1 MVDFN
6 ALANA
11 VASNQNIGYNAT
23 QSTPAVTRTIEF
35 SPTFSATNTITNTLA
50 QNAAKEV
57 KNLATE
63 LQTRNTELKVL
74 TEQTKLPSIKEFT
87 LTVDDMLENSLNTIN
102 LIDQSIASA
111 ARNIESITT
120 EAILQRNPSL
130 KEIETIQMESLDALA
145 LIDALKDTTN
155 ADISKLSGTLKSIA
169 LTVAM
174 NDQTWLKQQDLS
186 TILNEGLKI
195 GSLTYTPE
203 EIQTNTTLKAT
214 LLNNISKTS
223 EMAYKV
229 EDITKDEGL
238 NRYLRSLGY
247 ISNVEEFQG
256 AVASK
261 KEINGV
267 TLFEAMRNYQKESG
281 STNVLKPVLMDV
293 ARGPISIEIIQSEE
307 PIQRKATRTIK
318 FDEPT
323 QLSGSQ
329 IKKVSTDTLKPIPT
343 ENGTYKAQLTDP
355 TGKVTTLRFDSLSDA
370 QTQMAIWESQ
380 NPESRRRL
388 SEIVPGKNAVTLV
401 ATLTRY
407 NNEGK
412 KIEKNTALR
421 ATGSTIEEAQKKLNS
436 TLEKQIESDTNK
448 GIKIV
453 NVEMKTYHKETFDEN
468 LIMAVGGTETPLH
481 AANNVATPSK
491 QSLTGS
497 GELLYSAE
505 KQAEIA
511 EAIAKQE
518 QTFANTEYVRLLEPG
533 ETILSE
539 ETKQQI
545 LAEKEKYP
553 YKFVD
558 NSITVIK
565 QDIAPA
571 EYVNIE
577 GHETISGI
585 LNAIY
590 KWYLPDNE
598 KLAADG
604 ILQKSTVTQYGASF
618 MDVYGQ
624 GTRSMDAAT
633 ALTLA
638 RGPVVTTTEYKLT
651 ELGEQVRQE
660 IVAKK
665 QSGDIYLTSK
675 ILDLDENDQNNLVY
689 GLEFANDDIQ
699 LEQMK
704 TDIKNMPAVELA
716 RISNTW
722 YGSTAKEVVG
732 EEAFG
737 DAWLDEDVI
746 ASIAQI
752 HSGQTV
758 PKLEKIISEIT
769 SPYMT
774 GDVTT
779 DFAAFFLLGGVA
791 GEIPDIF
798 NVASKL
804 GKTELVSGALLKV
817 ADISKSVD
825 KVGEFVD
832 YAKNAKIE
840 IPYSVINNAVFNAMP
855 ISNIA
860 IIPSSGSISKAISSP
875 GMTADIAKLGTTTT
889 NKVDAKI
896 TTIVQDYRKTLDAGM
911 SNDAKAAELVL
922 RLAGDDKTIVNAALT
937 EFIGT
942 DPNTIYAVISKGS
955 TKVDPATATTVWE
968 RLETANKSY
977 SDLAEAFVKDII
989 TKSDGDPIVAAKQLT
1004 DMGDN
1009 IGKDAVNYMINTAM
1023 AQGTNYYNDIT
1034 NAVEEWSKIDNA
1046 ATPILASPTGAT
1058 KAISSKSIDLDVIT
1072 PDQPWKL
1079 NALRRDSNKVETSTG
1094 KVRKIEDVHDLAAL
1108 SDEEIVAISNSDY
1121 KFGITIQDLRNYRTK
1136 AQDILSRDVN
1146 AEIEDVTEKLTAAD
1160 RIGDT
1165 VKETAYK
1172 KPKSEAILIDMDRL
1186 GFKPINMENWR
1197 TGDKTWSWDAKS
1209 MNTLSDKDFKY
1220 LTERNQNELAV
1231 VFRDITIQDIMKAP
1245 ITNERKST
1253 LIRNF
1258 ATSMTSNNAGITKI
1272 ADATRLNELVA
1283 KQNNEITKLMS
1294 MTDNMEI
1301 KKQQE
1306 LIKSIN
1312 EEITLE
1318 KNSLEVAKSHVDTT
1332 PKIPKPSPMK
1342 PGKTAPSKAANNALN
1357 ELKKGNIDAA
1367 AKKLG
1372 EASTYKRQNL
1382 MADKANLPKYDGVT
1396 IAKIRRLEGTG
1407 APDSLIKQ
1415 MMRERSEYALQQ
1427 LAKQDTD
1434 MKKIAFKLSKG
1445 DELTEAERLKLW
1457 DNGDDIRKLG
1467 KDAAHTDDGNLL
1479 IKGLTDDAIKSG
1491 DKARM
1496 QKLADEIKADKE
1508 NCVKLGEC
1516 AGTSAISSTLSSALS
1531 STPVLALGVLTAAGL
1546 TMTTM
1551 TDADGKMWKYD
1562 ADKETYYEITQNG
1575 PKTVDV
1581 KHSLE
1586 ESTEGPENVNVAIL
1600 PAWKALMNSEIPL
1613 QSWYEGSTPGYQGR
1627 NVDMDEYICQ
1637 NFALDAVDV
1646 INSDTDTKK
1655 ANLKAYVVNIYG
1667 TITTDKTDIV
1677 SHALV
1682 MIENGNKKVG
1692 SYVDPVTK
1700 RSVPIY
1706 EKTLIEPQTGQTS
1719 YSGIDL
1725 TSTNMMLGSE
1735 TYDIELIQQ
1744 MENTTQELRIGY
1756 DTGIEDISTVSKGD
1770 MITNV
1775 QDEYAPGISQTVR
1788 EAVDRGTPTEIA
1800 EQARISP
1807 WWSEG
1812 TDKKIV
1818 PKK

>member
-1 MVDFN
+1 MVDFDP
-6 ALANA
+6 LGY
-11 VASNQNIGYNAT
+11 ASYTTQGYT
-23 QSTPAVTRTIEF
+23 PGPVTPAVTQKSVEFSF
-35 SPTFSATNTITNTLA
+35 SPTFSAASSTTNAIAN
-50 QNAAKEV
+50 NVAKETV
-57 KNLATE
+57 NLATK
-63 LQTRNTELKVL
+63 LQTQQQMIESLITNVDIPATE
-74 TEQTKLPSIKEFT
+74 KLQFVSADYFK
-87 LTVDDMLENSLNTIN
+87 DTIN
-102 LIDQSIASA
+102 DINKIESSISIASD
-111 ARNIESITT
+111 NISSISTNALLSGGISQA
-120 EAILQRNPSL
+120 EIDKL
-130 KEIETIQMESLDALA
+130 KEDALGK
-145 LIDALKDTTN
+145 LRMIDELKDNTN
-155 ADISKLSGTLKSIA
+155 EMIEKLSATMKNATLEIA
-169 LTVAM
+169 LQDADWM
-174 NDQTWLKQQDLS
+174 KQQDL
-186 TILNEGLKI
+186 NEIISNGIQI

-203 EIQTNTTLKAT
+203 EIKNNAEIKTT
-214 LLNNISKTS
+214 LLNNITKTS
-223 EMAYKV
+223 EMAYRV
-229 EDITKDEGL
+229 EDIAKDAGL

-247 ISNVEEFQG
+247 ISNVEELQG

-281 STNVLKPVLMDV
+281 STTVLKPVLMDV
-293 ARGPISIEIIQSEE
+293 ARGPISIEIIPPDTEQ
-307 PIQRKATRTIK
+307 IQKTATRTIK
-318 FDEPT
+318 FEEPT
-323 QLSGSQ
+323 QLLGSQ
-329 IKKVSTDTLKPIPT
+329 IKKISTDTLKPVPT
-343 ENGTYKAQLTDP
+343 ENGAYKAQLTDP
-355 TGKVTTLRFDSLSDA
+355 TGKVTTLRFDTLSDA
-370 QTQMAIWESQ
+370 KTQMAIWESQ
-380 NPESRRRL
+380 NPESSRRL
-388 SEIVPGKNAVTLV
+388 SEIVPGKDAVTLV

-407 NNEGK
+407 NNEGD
-412 KIEKNTALR
+412 KIEENTTLR

-436 TLEKQIESDTNK
+436 TLEKQIEADTNK

-453 NVEMKTYHKETFDEN
+453 NVEMKTYNKETIDEN
-468 LIMAVGGTETPLH
+468 LILAVGGTETPLH
-481 AANNVATPSK
+481 MATNVATPSK
-491 QSLTGS
+491 QSLTGA

-505 KQAEIA
+505 KQAEMA
-511 EAIAKQE
+511 TTAKQE

-553 YKFVD
+553 DKFVD

-565 QDIAPA
+565 QDVAPA

-577 GHETISGI
+577 GHETISGV

-633 ALTLA
+633 ALTLTS
-638 RGPVVTTTEYKLT
+638 GPVVSTTEYKLT
-651 ELGEQVRQE
+651 ELGEQVRQQ

-665 QSGDIYLTSK
+665 QSGDIYLTDK

-689 GLEFANDDIQ
+689 GLEFANDDVQ

-704 TDIKNMPAVELA
+704 TDIKNMPAIELA

-732 EEAFG
+732 EDAFG

-746 ASIAQI
+746 ANIAQV
-752 HSGQTV
+752 HAGQTV

-840 IPYSVINNAVFNAMP
+840 IPDSVINNAVFNAMP

-860 IIPSSGSISKAISSP
+860 IIPSSGSVAKAISSP
-875 GMTADIAKLGTTTT
+875 GIPADIAKLGTTAT
-889 NKVDAKI
+889 NKVDTKI

-911 SNDAKAAELVL
+911 SNDEKAAKLVL

-955 TKVDPATATTVWE
+955 TKVDPETATAVWE

-977 SDLAEAFVKDII
+977 SDLAEAFVKDIV
-989 TKSDGDPIVAAKQLT
+989 TKSDGDPIVAAKQLA
-1004 DMGDN
+1004 DMGN
-1009 IGKDAVNYMINTAM
+1009 SIGKDTVNYMINTAM
-1023 AQGTNYYNDIT
+1023 AQGTDYYNDIT
-1034 NAVEEWSKIDNA
+1034 NAMEEWSKIDNSV
-1046 ATPILASPTGAT
+1046 TMSITKPTGAT
-1058 KAISSKSIDLDVIT
+1058 KAISSKSIDLDVVIT
-1072 PDQPWKL
+1072 NKPGQL
-1079 NALRRDSNKVETSTG
+1079 NLLKKYSNRVDTSTG
-1094 KVRKIEDVHDLAAL
+1094 KVREITNIHDIAAL
-1108 SDEEIVAISNSDY
+1108 SDEEITALSKSDY
-1121 KFGITIQDLRNYRTK
+1121 NFGFTAQDLKNYRVK
-1136 AQDILSRDVN
+1136 AQNILSQDVE
-1146 AEIEDVTEKLTAAD
+1146 AEIVDVTERLTAAD
-1160 RIGDT
+1160 RAGDM
-1165 VKETAYK
+1165 VKDTAYSVPRTEAVQKDMK
-1172 KPKSEAILIDMDRL
+1172 KL
-1186 GFKPINMENWR
+1186 GLTQDNTNK
-1197 TGDKTWSWDAKS
+1197 WSLDAKAT
-1209 MNTLSDKDFKY
+1209 NQLSDKDFRY
-1220 LTERNQNELAV
+1220 LMERNQDEISVA
-1231 VFRDITIQDIMKAP
+1231 FRDITIQDIMSAP
-1245 ITNERKST
+1245 ITNDRKSA

-1283 KQNNEITKLMS
+1283 KQNSEITKLMS
-1294 MTDNMEI
+1294 MTDSMEI
-1301 KKQQE
+1301 KQQQE
-1306 LIKSIN
+1306 LIKSIKD
-1312 EEITLE
+1312 EITLE
-1318 KNSLEVAKSHVDTT
+1318 KNAIEIAKSHVDTT

-1342 PGKTAPSKAANNALN
+1342 PGKTAPSSAAKSALE

-1382 MADKANLPKYDGVT
+1382 LADRSNLAKYDGVT

-1407 APDSLIKQ
+1407 APNSLIEQ
-1415 MMRERSEYALQQ
+1415 MMRERAEYALQQ
-1427 LAKQDTD
+1427 LAKQSND
-1434 MKKIAFKLSKG
+1434 MKKIAFKLSNG

-1457 DNGDDIRKLG
+1457 DSGDDIRKLG

-1491 DKARM
+1491 NDARM
-1496 QKLADEIKADKE
+1496 KKLADEIKADKE
-1508 NCVKLGEC
+1508 DYVKLGEC
-1516 AGTSAISSTLSSALS
+1516 ARTSVASSALSSAMS
-1531 STPVLALGVLTAAGL
+1531 STPVLALGILTAAGL

-1551 TDADGKMWKYD
+1551 TDADGKTWKYD
-1562 ADKETYYEITQNG
+1562 ADKETYYEITPKG

-1581 KHSLE
+1581 KYSLE

-1600 PAWKALMNSEIPL
+1600 PAWKALMKSGIPEKDY
-1613 QSWYEGSTPGYQGR
+1613 SMGTIEGVQGR
-1627 NVDMDEYICQ
+1627 DIDTEENTCQ
-1637 NFALDAVDV
+1637 NSAMDAVEV
-1646 INSDTDTKK
+1646 INNDEATKN
-1655 ANLKAYVVNIYG
+1655 ANLEAHVVNLIGTYTTSG
-1667 TITTDKTDIV
+1667 KTIT
-1677 SHALV
+1677 HAGV
-1682 MIENGNKKVG
+1682 MIENKNKQIG

-1700 RSVPIY
+1700 KNVPIY
-1706 EKTLIEPQTGQTS
+1706 EKTFIEPQTGETS
-1719 YSGIDL
+1719 YSGTDL
-1725 TSTNMMLGSE
+1725 TSTKMRLAGNEYNIEYTMEMEETEQRPTML
-1735 TYDIELIQQ
+1735 
-1744 MENTTQELRIGY
+1744 Y
-1756 DTGIEDISTVSKGD
+1756 DTGTIELQTVPVKGTDTISTIQDKYAPSVSKVVKDAIEHG
-1770 MITNV
+1770 
-1775 QDEYAPGISQTVR
+1775 APK
-1788 EAVDRGTPTEIA
+1788 EIA
-1800 EQARISP
+1800 EQARIDL
-1807 WWSEG
+1807 WWSQG